1 MAMTLLQ
8 AHTVVSDA
16 HGDRAWA
23 DDKFATRLD
32 LTALTG
38 TVNTVSTAVANL
50 EGGTATVDGITSSGP
65 VTVSGANLTV
75 SDPAKGYRFRVDGSG
90 LDLEA
95 TGADLILSNWSGAA
109 FDGTQRS
116 YLRFAANALA
126 AQWAGKV
133 EFVSALYG
141 AGVHTLDGTANTL
154 GFHGA
159 TPVARQT
166 VTGSRADGTALASL
180 LTALAKLGLIVD
192 ASTT

>member
-32 LTALTG
+32 LTSISG
-38 TVNTVSTAVANL
+38 TTNTLAASVAAI
-50 EGGTATVDGITSSGP
+50 EDGTATLAG
-65 VTVSGANLTV
+65 VTVADSV
-75 SDPAKGYRFRVDGSG
+75 KGYRLRVTGG
-90 LDLEA
+90 ALDFEA
-95 TGADLILSNWSGAA
+95 TGADLILSNWSGTA

-116 YLRFAANALA
+116 YLRFAANTLA
-126 AQWAGKV
+126 SQWAGKV

-141 AGVHTLDGTANTL
+141 GGVHTLDGTANTL

-159 TPVARQT
+159 TPVAQQT
-166 VTGSRADGTALASL
+166 VTGSRTDGTALASL
-180 LTALAKLGLIVD
+180 LTALANLGLIID